1 MKLRVRGNSIR
12 LRLNRGEVAALGAG
26 GRVEE
31 RVPFGPGVALAY
43 VFEAADVPALVAHFD
58 GARIVVQAPRGEVAA
73 WAAGDDVGIAATA
86 PDQWLAAL
94 ERLHGDRDD
103 ARAKGARGLAVVHR
117 EFSVEVNAAR
127 LEAIFRTVAAG

>member
-73 WAAGDDVGIAATA
+73 WAAGDDVGMEHEGAVA
-86 PDQWLAAL
+86 PDETLRILVEKDFACLTGRPGEEDHDAFDNP
-94 ERLHGDRDD
+94 HG
-103 ARAKGARGLAVVHR
+103 HC
-117 EFSVEVNAAR
+117 
-127 LEAIFRTVAAG
+127 